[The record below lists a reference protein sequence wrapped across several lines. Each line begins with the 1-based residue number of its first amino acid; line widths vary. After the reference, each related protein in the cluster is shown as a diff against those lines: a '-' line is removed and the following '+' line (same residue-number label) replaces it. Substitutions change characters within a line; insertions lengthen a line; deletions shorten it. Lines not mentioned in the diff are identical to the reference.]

1 MTLSTLDT
9 LDFDAF
15 DEMMRVNVRGT
26 FVVDEQALRRVRDGG
41 AIINFSSSVVQR
53 SVPTY
58 AGYSASKAAIDAIAL
73 ILARELVGR
82 GVTVN
87 SLAPGPTATP
97 MFLQGKEQAVIDAI
111 GAASALGRLGTPDD
125 IAKVVSFL
133 AGPAGRWTNSQVLY
147 ADGGLR

>member
-9 LDFDAF
+9 LDVHAF

-58 AGYSASKAAIDAIAL
+58 AGYSASQAAIDAIAL
-73 ILARELVGR
+73 IRARTGGSRRHRQQSGPGSDRDADVSRGKGTGSHRRDWRRIGSRSPRHTRRHCRSRLVPGR
-82 GVTVN
+82 T
-87 SLAPGPTATP
+87 S
-97 MFLQGKEQAVIDAI
+97 
-111 GAASALGRLGTPDD
+111 
-125 IAKVVSFL
+125 
-133 AGPAGRWTNSQVLY
+133 GRWINAQVLY
-147 ADGGLR
+147 ADGRLR